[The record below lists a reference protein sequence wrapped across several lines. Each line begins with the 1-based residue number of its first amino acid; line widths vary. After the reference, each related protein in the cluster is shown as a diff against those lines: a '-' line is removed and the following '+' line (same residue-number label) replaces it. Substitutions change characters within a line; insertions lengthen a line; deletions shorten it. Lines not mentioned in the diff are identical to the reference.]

1 MSSDAT
7 TREQIKA
14 TNWHGAIPIHLTLAH
29 TSISSPTLPPP
40 IHVLVPR
47 NTYLHVGLK
56 SAVERLHPFAPCSP
70 LSFSGGMFQ
79 ISEPEPSGGSDSENE
94 TGATLLESASNRKP
108 TFVYPV
114 CWFEDEDSN
123 MAVRWHFFAGVLFDL
138 KSIKSLPWKLK
149 LHFTNYPTS
158 QLLPLAEGQVEVSL
172 QNMYRHTLKQA
183 MTLMSGNS
191 KSAMNVT
198 KESHGILWDAVQN
211 SNYNLFRRVDI
222 IPKTPVSYPVR
233 VLVDT
238 NPPIQKRVTNESL
251 ETLLSSWLSISYE
264 EATVKVCGIEP
275 PMHESIELLWSCFAY
290 PDHFLYITVYTSS
303 KDS

>member
-1 MSSDAT
+1 
-7 TREQIKA
+7 
-14 TNWHGAIPIHLTLAH
+14 
-29 TSISSPTLPPP
+29 
-40 IHVLVPR
+40 
-47 NTYLHVGLK
+47 
-56 SAVERLHPFAPCSP
+56 
-70 LSFSGGMFQ
+70 MFQ